1 MLAQE
6 TLKKPLGPCIP
17 NGNPSGWSGE
27 PLGSAGETGH
37 GAIGLCLFAGCLWQH
52 ITKKTWQ
59 KNQHNAKLAY
69 VIVIMSF
76 VDLHLCLS
84 LQISVNLSEAFIDCR
99 NRPRNLA

>member
-52 ITKKTWQ
+52 ITKK
-59 KNQHNAKLAY
+59 NMAKESTQRKTSLCHCHY
-69 VIVIMSF
+69 VFRRFASMS
-76 VDLHLCLS
+76 
-84 LQISVNLSEAFIDCR
+84 ISSNLSESK
-99 NRPRNLA
+99 